1 MRGERR
7 PKPLISVNEAADLL
21 GISRSVAYVLARR
34 RELPGLVE
42 LNGRYYVRRLVLL
55 AWLAGDDA
63 GNGRPPD
70 ELIGAREQRLAA
82 GSPALEGA

>member
-1 MRGERR
+1 MSADLR

-63 GNGRPPD
+63 GSGPPAG
-70 ELIGAREQRLAA
+70 ELAVARQRTAA
-82 GSPALEGA
+82 GYPAAEEGA